1 MSSPSGGAKAADRLT
16 DDATGEYGTSDGD
29 EDASDEMQER
39 LEQLDK
45 HIDDATKKADAGR
58 PLGDPASGDPLD
70 DVAGGG
76 TDHDEHVDD
85 PEGPLIGPE

>member
-1 MSSPSGGAKAADRLT
+1 MDDRTAGKAV
-16 DDATGEYGTSDGD
+16 DDA
-29 EDASDEMQER
+29 DASAEMEDH

-45 HIDDATKKADAGR
+45 HIDEAAKKADAGR
-58 PLGDPASGDPLD
+58 PEGDPASGDPVD

-85 PEGPLIGPE
+85 PEGPLVGPE